1 MRNLQVSKQTLARA
15 GYSVPAQAN
24 TFFPPADQN
33 DHIHLGVPTSYIR
46 PDGEQRFAEQGNV
59 FVTYISLKR
68 NGGFWFRLTHN
79 DDDGYFSF
87 PGGHSAAELPPAWV
101 AALRALNMVR
111 GLCN

>member
-1 MRNLQVSKQTLARA
+1 MRNLQVSRMTLSRA

-33 DHIHLGVPTSYIR
+33 DHIHLGVPTSFM
-46 PDGEQRFAEQGNV
+46 DGTHQRFAEEGNV

-68 NGGFWFRLTHN
+68 NGAFWFRLTHN

-87 PGGHSAAELPPAWV
+87 PYGHNADELPSTWV